1 METEVLS
8 EGLVSFSELESVYRK
23 RKPAFIFMKVPMG
36 KEGLYLDDG
45 WEIKRRNKKS
55 ARLAKPKPIDEAFED
70 EVWCLFSKMGFKE
83 MNRDRNF
90 RIKTLKDNKS
100 PGKQIDVFA
109 KDDETVLIVEC
120 KTAETPKKRDLQ
132 KDMAEVVA
140 IREDIR
146 KVIYEH
152 YSREIR
158 LKWIFA
164 TKNIIWSDP
173 DIERAENYNISIVR
187 EQDLTYYLELIKQ
200 IGTSAKYQLLADIFK
215 HTEIPGLNLAV
226 PAIKGRMGD
235 AHFYAFAIEPSK
247 LLKIAY
253 ICHRLKGDDEKT
265 LSTYQRMLEKNRLK
279 DVRKY
284 IDDGGLFPNSLVL
297 NLDSGRDGLRFDHI
311 TQKGKDGE
319 GTQAVF
325 GTLYLPAIYK
335 SAFVIDG
342 QHRLYGFTDTKYAD
356 KVTIPVIA
364 FENLDEITQAK
375 LFIDINSK
383 QKKVS
388 ANLLEDLAADTKWGS
403 DKGNERLQA
412 LISKIFSVM
421 GNEKGSPLYEKISA
435 SEMKKNDASPLTIA
449 SLTSALKTTHLLGN
463 VRRGSNTIIPGP
475 LYWEDMD
482 SSLKRAV
489 KVISGYLKVF
499 QEAMP
504 EHWKIGSAPG
514 GYLCTNSGITALFF
528 VLRDIIEHIDK
539 KAIENSTIRVGDMK
553 AEELIDE
560 IKIYCQPLV
569 EHFAS
574 AHSELLAEYRK
585 MVGHSG
591 HLDCSYGMME
601 QINKQFPDFITANLK
616 KYLDEKKSES
626 NEQAKIIVPKIQL
639 IVAEDVISTLKREF
653 GEEEKGWWLQG
664 VPRTIRLKVA
674 QRREDDPDRPAFEES
689 FDLIDYKQVILD
701 NWLLFGKK
709 YSKGTG
715 NKKVKMS
722 WMDALNTIRR
732 KVAHPERGRVAISEL
747 SFLNE
752 ILTWLEDDN

>member
-1 METEVLS
+1 METEVLIN
-8 EGLVSFSELESVYRK
+8 GIVSFSELESVYRK
-23 RKPAFIFMKVPMG
+23 RKPAVIFMTVPTG

-45 WEIKRRNKKS
+45 WEIYRRNKKS
-55 ARLAKPKPIDEAFED
+55 VRLAKPKPIDEAFED

-83 MNRDRNF
+83 MNMDRNF
-90 RIKTLKDNKS
+90 RIKILKDNKS

-132 KDMAEVVA
+132 KEMAEVVA

-164 TKNIIWSDP
+164 TKNIIWSKP
-173 DIERAENYNISIVR
+173 DIERAGNYNISIVR
-187 EQDLTYYLELIKQ
+187 EQDLTYYSELIKQ

-215 HTEIPGLNLAV
+215 HKEIPGLNLAV
-226 PAIKGRMGD
+226 PAIRGRMGD
-235 AHFYAFAIEPSK
+235 AYFYAFAIEPSK

-265 LSTYQRMLEKNRLK
+265 LLTYQRMLEKNRLK

-297 NLDSGRDGLRFDHI
+297 NLDSGGDGLRFDHI
-311 TQKGKDGE
+311 TQKGRDGE
-319 GTQAVF
+319 GTQAVL

-342 QHRLYGFTDTKYAD
+342 QHRLYGFTGTEYAD

-383 QKKVS
+383 QKKVR

-412 LISKIFSVM
+412 LTSKIFSVM
-421 GNEKGSPLYEKISA
+421 DNEWGSPLYGKISA
-435 SEMKKNDASPLTIA
+435 SEMKKKYESPLTIA

-463 VRRGSNTIIPGP
+463 VRARSTTIIPGP
-475 LYWEDMD
+475 LYWTDMD

-504 EHWKIGSAPG
+504 EHWEIGSAPG
-514 GYLCTNSGITALFF
+514 GYLCTNVGITPLFF
-528 VLRDIIEHIDK
+528 VLRDIIEHVDK

-553 AEELIDE
+553 TEELIDE

-574 AHSELLAEYRK
+574 APSELLAEYRK

-653 GEEEKGWWLQG
+653 GEKEKGWWLQG
-664 VPRTIRLKVA
+664 VPRTIRQKVV

-689 FDLIDYKQVILD
+689 FDLIDLPKTDVV
-701 NWLLFGKK
+701 
-709 YSKGTG
+709 S
-715 NKKVKMS
+715 
-722 WMDALNTIRR
+722 RR
-732 KVAHPERGRVAISEL
+732 V
-747 SFLNE
+747 
-752 ILTWLEDDN
+752 